1 MKLIS
6 KADLYN
12 RTNRELDGLKE
23 EFRKVA
29 GTCEQTWREAYA
41 PFRTSSPCRASAAR
55 SVPTADTASSRK
67 CRRYLVILG
76 CHI

>member
-12 RTNRELDGLKE
+12 RTNRELEGLKE

-29 GTCEQTWREAYA
+29 GSCEQTQREAYA
-41 PFRTSSPCRASAAR
+41 AIQDIRTVQGQRR
-55 SVPTADTASSRK
+55 STRSN
-67 CRRYLVILG
+67 
-76 CHI
+76 H

>member
-1 MKLIS
+1 MKGSIAEPQPKEENMKLIS

-29 GTCEQTWREAYA
+29 GTCEQTWREVYA
-41 PFRTSSPCRASAAR
+41 AIQNVLT
-55 SVPTADTASSRK
+55 VQGQGRK
-67 CRRYLVILG
+67 VRPNR
-76 CHI
+76 